1 MKDETIIFGE
11 KTQNEYEYKE
21 KKKTHNV
28 SNRKTKG
35 VIEENVASRMGKTLA
50 NVAWVWVLSAV
61 VFFTVKMEIINENFS
76 PLRS

>member
-21 KKKTHNV
+21 KNKKKTHNV

-50 NVAWVWVLSAV
+50 NVA
-61 VFFTVKMEIINENFS
+61 
-76 PLRS
+76 

>member
-1 MKDETIIFGE
+1 MNMNIKKRT
-11 KTQNEYEYKE
+11 
-21 KKKTHNV
+21 KKTFNV

-61 VFFTVKMEIINENFS
+61 VFFAVKMEIINENFS